1 MKIKKQLALGLC
13 FVMAAPMSALAGEI
27 SEEDKLKTYD
37 PVITLT
43 FAKPEVVKTYA
54 EGEDAQNNS
63 AYAMWEEVMGIH
75 VENQILAP
83 SGSMTEKLQLA
94 IGSNDIPD
102 FAIVDAT
109 MMASLI
115 KNDMVEDMTDVYETW
130 ATDDLKQLTEQN
142 DKGLFAPVT
151 NSDGRYMGISC
162 S

>member
-63 AYAMWEEVMGIH
+63 GR
-75 VENQILAP
+75 
-83 SGSMTEKLQLA
+83 
-94 IGSNDIPD
+94 
-102 FAIVDAT
+102 
-109 MMASLI
+109 
-115 KNDMVEDMTDVYETW
+115 
-130 ATDDLKQLTEQN
+130 
-142 DKGLFAPVT
+142 
-151 NSDGRYMGISC
+151 SDGNPCRKSDFSTVWVNDRKITIGNWK
-162 S
+162 